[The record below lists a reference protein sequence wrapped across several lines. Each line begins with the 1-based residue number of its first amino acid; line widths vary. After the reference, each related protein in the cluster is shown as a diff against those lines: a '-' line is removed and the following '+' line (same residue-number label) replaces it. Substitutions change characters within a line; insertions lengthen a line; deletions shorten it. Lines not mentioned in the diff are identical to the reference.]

1 MISLVDLV
9 TKRPLTP
16 TVMSFVMEEK
26 KKKMG
31 CYFELCELWWC
42 CFVRLPR
49 VNWKIEVKFFFS
61 PVESSPLYVFSF
73 YFLVSPHN
81 AVAVRGLLNVLH
93 LMHAIRLLVEFSVVH
108 LTHCVCLILFL
119 FFINTKNKI
128 K

>member
-1 MISLVDLV
+1 MLRSPKDMVNLLQNNSKFKLNPYNQRFINRIVTNTILNMISLVDLV

-49 VNWKIEVKFFFS
+49 VN
-61 PVESSPLYVFSF
+61 
-73 YFLVSPHN
+73 
-81 AVAVRGLLNVLH
+81 
-93 LMHAIRLLVEFSVVH
+93 
-108 LTHCVCLILFL
+108 
-119 FFINTKNKI
+119 
-128 K
+128 